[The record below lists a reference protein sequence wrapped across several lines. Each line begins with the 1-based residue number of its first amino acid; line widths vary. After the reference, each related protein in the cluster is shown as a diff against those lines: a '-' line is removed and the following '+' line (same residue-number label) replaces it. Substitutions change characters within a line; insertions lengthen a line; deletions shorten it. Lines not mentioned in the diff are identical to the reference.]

1 MKGRHIVIFIAF
13 GINILAGF
21 YAVFS
26 SSLKSN
32 VHYREENTLVYNN
45 IVKFVNSSN
54 ADYKV
59 LSGRVGGTF
68 TFEIY
73 FSQTNTDEDFVD
85 FIKSMGFSKSSLSEN
100 VFCNQS
106 RGIRM
111 IKLNQKLLLEYER
124 NLSQCK

>member
-1 MKGRHIVIFIAF
+1 MKGNYIVIFIVF
-13 GINILAGF
+13 FINILAGF
-21 YAVFS
+21 YTVFS
-26 SSLKSN
+26 GSFKSN
-32 VHYREENTLVYNN
+32 IRYREENTFVYNN
-45 IVKFVNSSN
+45 IVRFMNSSN
-54 ADYKV
+54 SDYKV

-106 RGIRM
+106 RGC
-111 IKLNQKLLLEYER
+111 LLYTSPSPR
-124 NLSQCK
+124 D